1 MDKNKVVLSIK
12 GLKKSFGD
20 LQVLKHVDL
29 DVHEGEVISI
39 IGPSG
44 TGKQHRDPIS
54 PELSTHTERPAGLL
68 LHLLH

>member
-12 GLKKSFGD
+12 GLKKSFGS
-20 LQVLKHVDL
+20 LEVLKHVDL

-44 TGKQHRDPIS
+44 TGKSTIS
-54 PELSTHTERPAGLL
+54 RCQVRTK
-68 LHLLH
+68 